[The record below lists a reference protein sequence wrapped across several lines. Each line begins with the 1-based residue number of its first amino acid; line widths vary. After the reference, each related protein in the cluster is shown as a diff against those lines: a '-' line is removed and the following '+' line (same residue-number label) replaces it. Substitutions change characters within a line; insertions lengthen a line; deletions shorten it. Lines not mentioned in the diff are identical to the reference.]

1 MNIIVTH
8 NVQLGLSKTL
18 KASRH
23 QATLCQDDSIHDPE
37 MRQSALQLTPREAAA
52 LAERCEC
59 PLPCGQLGTPV
70 MLTRRAPKAY
80 LSERTSLFLA
90 TKCHDDRVKASHTFH
105 KIVSTLLECHL
116 PTHSGYKRSRPF
128 WMYGKLPP
136 TRCMSRRLLATHA
149 PENPQ
154 RAEFAHY
161 DEEILHVT
169 LCCPSCPDLPHWLC
183 CVWSGGGCQTRIH
196 GWSEQ

>member
-18 KASRH
+18 NASRH
-23 QATLCQDDSIHDPE
+23 QAALCQDDSIHDPE

-128 WMYGKLPP
+128 LDVWHVASNAMHVKKIARNPRTSKSTESRVCTLWRRDSARHTLLP
-136 TRCMSRRLLATHA
+136 
-149 PENPQ
+149 Q
-154 RAEFAHY
+154 
-161 DEEILHVT
+161 
-169 LCCPSCPDLPHWLC
+169 LP
-183 CVWSGGGCQTRIH
+183 
-196 GWSEQ
+196 